1 MVKWPSPKFWGGRLT
16 QTNTFL
22 KVYTKI
28 LNFLKV
34 LGWSHSGQP
43 SDYTPDR
50 ENRGFNTLKSK
61 LLWDYVIVL
70 NKFSWILLCQKFV
83 NISAHN
89 TLNYHILLLKICP
102 GRFAYHKLRLFGP
115 LGKKVVNVIATW
127 VESTCGFF
135 WRLQKKLGCV
145 CVLHSPFKVWVLNIH
160 IGYNL
165 EYKLGISMY
174 KPEK

>member
-34 LGWSHSGQP
+34 LGWLRSGQP

-50 ENRGFNTLKSK
+50 ENRRFNTLKSE

-70 NKFSWILLCQKFV
+70 NKFSWILLFQKFV

-102 GRFAYHKLRLFGP
+102 GALPTTSSGCLGLWAKKLWMSLQHESSRLVVFFGDCRKN
-115 LGKKVVNVIATW
+115 LAVYVCYIVHLKF
-127 VESTCGFF
+127 EF
-135 WRLQKKLGCV
+135 WRYILDRG
-145 CVLHSPFKVWVLNIH
+145 
-160 IGYNL
+160 G
-165 EYKLGISMY
+165 GT
-174 KPEK
+174 